1 MEIVTQL
8 KPACERCPRFCPE
21 VESTD
26 LYADNSVQ
34 GRILTISCQHRENC
48 DAIEQYLTGAMKKP
62 ENCVPN
68 FEHSFDAPAATF
80 ACMPDSHILE
90 NEMVKTLG
98 KEKDI
103 DIPPFCSK
111 SFMTHQKRRRVRHD
125 DYGS

>member
-34 GRILTISCQHRENC
+34 GRILTISCRHRENC

-68 FEHSFDAPAATF
+68 FEHSFDAPAAGTATF

-90 NEMVKTLG
+90 NEMAKTLG

-103 DIPPFCSK
+103 FGTLPIIK
-111 SFMTHQKRRRVRHD
+111 SFMAHQKKGD
-125 DYGS
+125 E